1 MNKAWTRVCLTGIAL
16 TVLSLSTAAAQSGG
30 MIVAVIDTKKVFD
43 NYASFQARL
52 SRIRG
57 EMNAYKQQNLARR
70 KQLADRVKQLRE
82 LKPSS
87 DEYKRLEAEIA
98 QTESSLV
105 TEAKLKQ
112 NEILRR
118 EAKEH
123 YHAYQQVLAAIARVA
138 QKHNISLVLRYDS
151 QEIDPSNVNSVV
163 RGLNRTVVYQN
174 RLDITDLV
182 THELNQV
189 ARQPAPGIRRQ

>member
-1 MNKAWTRVCLTGIAL
+1 MNKAWTRTCLMGLAL
-16 TVLSLSTAAAQSGG
+16 TIVTLSVATAQSGG

-43 NYASFQARL
+43 NYTSFQGNLR
-52 SRIRG
+52 RIRD
-57 EMNAYKQQNLARR
+57 EMTAYKQQSVTRR
-70 KQLADRVKQLRE
+70 KALGERVKQLRE

-87 DEYKRLEAEIA
+87 VEYKQLEAEIA
-98 QTESSLV
+98 QAESSLV

-123 YHAYQQVLAAIARVA
+123 YAAYQQVLAAIARVA

-151 QEIDPSNVNSVV
+151 ADIDPSNVNSVV

-189 ARQPAPGIRRQ
+189 ARAPATPRR